1 MGKRPGGSAVRS
13 FVGDAI
19 PHSKLTGNRLLP
31 AQKKA
36 RHRKTGQVARG
47 PLAVT

>member
-31 AQKKA
+31 AQKKLGIA
-36 RHRKTGQVARG
+36 KQGRSPAA
-47 PLAVT
+47 L